1 MTDRRKTGY
10 GTRLDEMAR
19 LHGPSVIRWALSRT
33 KHEGDA
39 LDFVQDAFERAVRK
53 RPRFRDQEAFQRWMM
68 KVVKNRH
75 IDGCRSARVRAVA
88 TNVELEKLPAAT
100 QDEIPM
106 WRRVE
111 PGALYDCIRRLSP
124 TLREPL
130 LLVLDGH
137 PGSEIARRLR
147 ISRVTVGTRTFRA
160 RNRLRT
166 MLQSSLSA

>member
-1 MTDRRKTGY
+1 MSDRRKTKY
-10 GTRLDEMAR
+10 GVRLEQMVRAQ
-19 LHGPSVIRWALSRT
+19 GSSVVRWAMSRT

-39 LDFVQDAFERAVRK
+39 WDFVQDAFERAVRK
-53 RPRFRDQEAFQRWMM
+53 RPRFRDQEAFHRWMM

-75 IDGCRSARVRAVA
+75 IDGCRAARVRCVA
-88 TNVELEKLPAAT
+88 NVELEKLPASA
-100 QDEIPM
+100 QEEIAM

-111 PGALYDCIRRLSP
+111 PGALYACIRRLSP

-137 PGSEIARRLR
+137 PGAEIARRLR

-166 MLQSSLSA
+166 MLERSLSA